1 MKVVK
6 KKYNKGGKLAKAVKK
21 NQEEKAATKKGG
33 KQVTDADVG
42 AGRAESRR
50 QFGSGE
56 AANDKRDA
64 RENIKV
70 ANANLAELKK
80 EYQALTAE
88 ERKGEKGQA
97 LRKKM
102 QTERDSKRGNSK
114 YYGDLATGK
123 DGKVRLIGSTG
134 R

>member
-21 NQEEKAATKKGG
+21 NQEEKSLTKKGG
-33 KQVTDADVG
+33 KEVSEADVA
-42 AGRAESRR
+42 AGRAESKR

-64 RENIKV
+64 QENIKV
-70 ANANLAELKK
+70 ANANLAELKA
-80 EYQALTAE
+80 EYNKLSAE

-102 QTERDSKRGNSK
+102 QTERDSKRGNAK
-114 YYGDLATGK
+114 YYGDLATSK
-123 DGKVRLIGSTG
+123 SGKVRVIGSTG